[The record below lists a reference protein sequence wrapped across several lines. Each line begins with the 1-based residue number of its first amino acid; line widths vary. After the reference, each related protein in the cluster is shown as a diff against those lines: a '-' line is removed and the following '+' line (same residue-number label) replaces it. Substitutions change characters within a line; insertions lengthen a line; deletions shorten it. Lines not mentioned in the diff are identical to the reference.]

1 MAKIL
6 WDFFELAVTVFEEF
20 VIINFICK
28 LLGHNFSTMKDKV
41 IYVSG
46 SLVGAVIVT
55 VVNNLLIF
63 ESWLGLIYMVYWFIF
78 ALIFLDGKILHKL
91 FATLFT
97 NTIVF
102 FSNSLISNSISA
114 IFNSDI
120 NIVYSQVS
128 FIRFLTILMVQLCQV
143 YIFSLILKLVNKE
156 LLKLKRNEWILII
169 SIFVVSIILL
179 TLIQLSLLNISTN
192 TDFDVY
198 TISLLLT
205 AEICIVTLNSI
216 CMYMTIALSKRN
228 RSAEELML
236 KTQQYEHNIQYA
248 ETIRNQYEEMRS
260 MRHDIK
266 QHLTVIQRL
275 QRDGSISEAI
285 NYTNSCLQTIAA
297 PEMFMD
303 VGDIF
308 INALLNSK
316 LSIAKSKG
324 ITVMCRAENNIS
336 GVNAYDLCNLLGNI
350 LDNAIEG
357 TQNVIEGKFV
367 EVVIRSDD
375 FKLNICVSNSIQQSV
390 LEFNKDLKTSKVDCN
405 PHGLGIKTIR
415 SLAEKYNGNADFYEE
430 GLIFFC
436 HVILYK

>member
-1 MAKIL
+1 MINIL
-6 WDFFELAVTVFEEF
+6 WSFFELTVTIFEEF
-20 VIINFICK
+20 VIIHFICK
-28 LLGHNFSTMKDKV
+28 FLGYNFLTLKGKI

-46 SLVGAVIVT
+46 SLVGAVVVT
-55 VVNNLLIF
+55 VANHLFIF
-63 ESWLGLIYMVYWFIF
+63 ESWLGLIYMTYWFIF
-78 ALIFLDGKILHKL
+78 ALLFLDGKFLYKL
-91 FATLFT
+91 FVVLFT
-97 NTIVF
+97 NLIVF
-102 FSNSLISNSISA
+102 FSNSLISSSISA
-114 IFNSDI
+114 IFNSEV

-143 YIFSLILKLVNKE
+143 YFFSLILRLVNKE
-156 LLKLKRNEWILII
+156 LLRLKRNEWILII
-169 SIFVVSIILL
+169 SVFAVSIVSL
-179 TLIQLSLLNISTN
+179 TLIQLSLLNINTN

-216 CMYMTIALSKRN
+216 CLYMTIALSKRN

-236 KTQQYEHNIQYA
+236 KSQQYEHNIQYA

-260 MRHDIK
+260 TRHDIK

-275 QRDGSISEAI
+275 QRDGNISEAI

-324 ITVMCRAENNIS
+324 ITVMCRTENNIS
-336 GVNAYDLCNLLGNI
+336 GINSFDLCNLLGNI
-350 LDNAIEG
+350 LDNAIDG
-357 TQNVIEGKFV
+357 TQNVVEGKFV

-390 LEFNKDLKTSKVDCN
+390 LEFNKDLKTSKLDREL
-405 PHGLGIKTIR
+405 HGLGIKTIR